1 MSKSERNNRSS
12 EDEKDSRKRNE
23 VKSGIEDAWKEFT
36 KDSEYALKEI
46 EDAFRPDNS
55 NWSFGRIC
63 IIVVGTFSAAI
74 LIKYLFF

>member
-36 KDSEYALKEI
+36 KDSEYAIKEI
-46 EDAFRPDNS
+46 EDAFRPDN
-55 NWSFGRIC
+55 
-63 IIVVGTFSAAI
+63 
-74 LIKYLFF
+74 